1 MNKRVNC
8 TALRLE
14 YSDPELD
21 AIVKGYCMEHE
32 EFRYSQICEFILE
45 LAQKENKLVMDQ
57 QIFFGEITLAPQAL
71 RRISRTLWK
80 LLWRRRLFIDF
91 QPSEEIAD
99 PHDFQFVRFE

>member
-1 MNKRVNC
+1 MYKRANC

-45 LAQKENKLVMDQ
+45 LAQKENRLVMDQ
-57 QIFFGEITLAPQAL
+57 QLFFGEITLAPQAL

-91 QPSEEIAD
+91 QPCMFSTD
-99 PHDFQFVRFE
+99 PNDFQFVRFD